1 MNTEEWIFGDRTL
14 HELETNIGKGFR
26 LCDFMLKP
34 GRAEDVTESGGFL
47 NNERIHVT
55 PAGVVVRSKAEL
67 VIVTFLEMK
76 GVDYVYE
83 RSMDLEYRTVAP
95 DFTIVRP
102 SDGRMIIWEHFG
114 MMDNRE
120 YYGNTINK
128 LYDYQSSGW
137 LPYENFIATF
147 SKKDSAMNMTVIET
161 IYNTMLK

>member
-1 MNTEEWIFGDRTL
+1 MNTEEWIFGEKTL

-67 VIVTFLEMK
+67 VIGTFLEMK

-128 LYDYQSSGW
+128 LYDYQKTSFMTIKAPAGFRMKI
-137 LPYENFIATF
+137 LLRP
-147 SKKDSAMNMTVIET
+147 SAKRTRR
-161 IYNTMLK
+161 